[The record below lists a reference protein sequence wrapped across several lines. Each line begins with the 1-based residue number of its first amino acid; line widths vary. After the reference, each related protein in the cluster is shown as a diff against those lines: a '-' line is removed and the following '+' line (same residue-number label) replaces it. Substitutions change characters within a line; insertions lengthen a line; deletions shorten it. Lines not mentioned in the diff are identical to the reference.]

1 MKFYVSCKF
10 FMKEIGAK
18 CLTNINF
25 TFGRKDLNKIVIE
38 QSLENFDA
46 MINRLIRPLDR
57 IGLSIER
64 SLITNDVYYVRLSEI
79 EKVSKW
85 SNHVKKTEKTY
96 KKLSSEIIFKLF
108 TPYIFEDDKTIEKQ
122 FKKIKISLM
131 RTDNW
136 ITQMDK
142 DRNEEMLKSMT
153 IQNQK
158 EFIPYI

>member
-1 MKFYVSCKF
+1 
-10 FMKEIGAK
+10 MKEIGAK

-25 TFGRKDLNKIVIE
+25 TFGRKDLNNIVIE

-64 SLITNDVYYVRLSEI
+64 SLITNDVYYVRLPEI

-96 KKLSSEIIFKLF
+96 KKVSFRN
-108 TPYIFEDDKTIEKQ
+108 YI
-122 FKKIKISLM
+122 
-131 RTDNW
+131 
-136 ITQMDK
+136 
-142 DRNEEMLKSMT
+142 
-153 IQNQK
+153 
-158 EFIPYI
+158 